1 MGWTPHVFRN
11 EGGNQMSSTAGAGC
25 NKFHEFR
32 QIRRNDRDREKFF
45 EKLRVKE
52 REKNAY
58 DKIKADNLADKEK
71 KLAKNRKR
79 RNRLKQNMKMKKELK
94 EEAKRAELKRL
105 KKVQAGK
112 VSEKEEEETKTEE
125 SSDDEDFDD
134 IDE

>member
-1 MGWTPHVFRN
+1 MGQIMMRTQAHANKDNKLWTPHVFRN

-52 REKNAY
+52 KEKAIY
-58 DKIKADNLADKEK
+58 DKTKEDNKNDRER
-71 KLAKNRKR
+71 KLEAKN
-79 RNRLKQNMKMKKELK
+79 
-94 EEAKRAELKRL
+94 
-105 KKVQAGK
+105 GK
-112 VSEKEEEETKTEE
+112 SEVVNSKTEVE
-125 SSDDEDFDD
+125 TSSDEDFDD